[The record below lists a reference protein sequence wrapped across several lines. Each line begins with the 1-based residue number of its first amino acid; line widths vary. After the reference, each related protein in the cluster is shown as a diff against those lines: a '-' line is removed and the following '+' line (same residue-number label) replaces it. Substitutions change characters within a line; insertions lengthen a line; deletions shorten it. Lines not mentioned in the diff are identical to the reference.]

1 MQTAASKG
9 VAVLF
14 SAALSVCELRLDRA
28 LLHPTVSS
36 WSPQKSPNIV
46 FLLPVRAPN
55 LPKENTM
62 RGLFW
67 IGVVFVVLGI
77 ASLVVP
83 LPHNERSGVKVGGA
97 SIGIETRH
105 EEKVSPIISAVL
117 IAAGAAMMIA
127 ARKAVS

>member
-1 MQTAASKG
+1 
-9 VAVLF
+9 
-14 SAALSVCELRLDRA
+14 
-28 LLHPTVSS
+28 
-36 WSPQKSPNIV
+36 
-46 FLLPVRAPN
+46 LPVILFHPERVSTCN
-55 LPKENTM
+55 KENTM

-83 LPHNERSGVKVGGA
+83 IPHKEHSGVKVGGA

-105 EEKVSPIISAVL
+105 DEKVSPIISAVL
-117 IAAGAAMMIA
+117 IAAGAGMMIA

>member
-1 MQTAASKG
+1 MPGFLHLKLR
-9 VAVLF
+9 AVGAR
-14 SAALSVCELRLDRA
+14 SN
-28 LLHPTVSS
+28 
-36 WSPQKSPNIV
+36 PN
-46 FLLPVRAPN
+46 
-55 LPKENTM
+55 KENTM

-83 LPHNERSGVKVGGA
+83 IPHNERSGVKVGGA

-105 EEKVSPIISAVL
+105 DEKVSPIISAVL

-127 ARKAVS
+127 GKKAVSR

>member
-1 MQTAASKG
+1 MGT
-9 VAVLF
+9 
-14 SAALSVCELRLDRA
+14 
-28 LLHPTVSS
+28 PSS
-36 WSPQKSPNIV
+36 NVNQKVN
-46 FLLPVRAPN
+46 LPVNWLEGHLHLN
-55 LPKENTM
+55 LSTWKPFQFVVILFPVPDPFHMQKENTM

-77 ASLVVP
+77 ASLVIP
-83 LPHNERSGVKVGGA
+83 IPHNERSGVKVGGA

-127 ARKAVS
+127 GKKAVS